1 MKKQLVRIK
10 ADGVQSKYGY
20 IVEEEFGV
28 AIIKVA
34 IKGDATK
41 CLDYKNCVILGET
54 LYKKIN

>member
-20 IVEEEFGV
+20 IVEEDFGC

-34 IKGDATK
+34 IKGDAIK
-41 CLDYKNCVILGET
+41 CLEHKNCVILGET